1 MYSVPIDCHT
11 IMFALV
17 FSSILYGAQLFVI
30 WTNQTIILGEIT
42 LVLYCIPLIIVLSF
56 IILILISMII
66 SDCLYSYI
74 LLIFGLFLGYLL
86 YILQISIIIRIVLI
100 FYSPPEYISLILL
113 YGLPFLICIYGIIN
127 ALITKIIRINLKY
140 PGFKEKCTILH
151 LSDIHLG
158 AIHQRGSVSKIVKE
172 IQNLEDDIDVIVIT
186 GDMADGSLKVKSSW
200 LTPFDLL
207 KVPILYITGN
217 HEQLNP
223 KKDMIEQVRMTNIKY
238 LGQFSNFEHKG
249 VNFIGAD
256 YECDLHKC
264 LINAEIKNNM
274 PNVFLYHVPQIGPEE
289 LKEYNIFLFLAGHT
303 HGGQIFPL
311 NLLAYCANKCFKG
324 LYSDQDKMHHV
335 FVSEGVNNAVVP
347 MRIGSSRV
355 FAIITIEGENDKQFS

>member
-1 MYSVPIDCHT
+1 MYSVPIDCYT
-11 IMFALV
+11 IIFALI

-42 LVLYCIPLIIVLSF
+42 PILYCIPLIIVLSF
-56 IILILISMII
+56 IILILISMKI
-66 SDCLYSYI
+66 SDCLHSTI

-113 YGLPFLICIYGIIN
+113 YLLPLIICIYGIIN

-140 PGFKEKCTILH
+140 PGFKGKYSILH

-172 IQNLEDDIDVIVIT
+172 IQNLEDNIDIIVIT

-200 LTPFDLL
+200 LSPFDLL
-207 KVPILYITGN
+207 HVPILYITGN

-223 KKDMIEQVRMTNIKY
+223 KKDMINEVRKTNIKY
-238 LGQFSNFEHKG
+238 LGKFSNFEYKG
-249 VNFIGAD
+249 INFIGAD
-256 YECDLHKC
+256 YECDLYKC
-264 LINAEIKNNM
+264 LANADIKDNM
-274 PNVFLYHVPQIGPEE
+274 PNVFLFHEPEITPEE
-289 LKEYNIFLFLAGHT
+289 LKEYNIFLFLCGHT

-311 NLLAYCANKCFKG
+311 NLFAYCANKCFKG
-324 LYSDQDKMHHV
+324 LYSDQEKMHHV

-347 MRIGSSRV
+347 MRVGSSRV
-355 FAIITIEGENDKQFS
+355 FAILTIEGEND